1 MTGDIAV
8 KKDPKLWESS
18 KKQAV
23 KKMGGKWSARAAQYA
38 TMLYKSKGGK
48 YIGKKPKGNRL
59 MKWSREDWGYVDG
72 KKGNRYLPRKV
83 RARLTPDQKRRTN
96 LAKRRDTKRGVQ
108 WSRQPR
114 DVARVASRM
123 RRRG

>member
-1 MTGDIAV
+1 MSKDIAV
-8 KKDPKLWESS
+8 KKNPKLWERA

-38 TMLYKSKGGK
+38 TKLYKGMGGK
-48 YIGKKPKGNRL
+48 YLGKRTKKNRL
-59 MKWSREDWGYVDG
+59 MKWSREDWGYVDE

-83 RARLTPDQKRRTN
+83 RARLTPSQKRRTN
-96 LAKRRDTKRGVQ
+96 LAKRRDTRRGVQ

-114 DVARVASRM
+114 DVARVTSRLK
-123 RRRG
+123 RRG